1 MGYTKLGHI
10 NLPKSEL
17 TDLLGDGSNYYNYPK
32 IKNTLDLTLAVFGGS
47 PDFNRTNLY
56 LYMTYAIIVDI
67 NLLSLYTIYFYFM
80 MYDYLLDEFLN
91 YLIHQFIYLSVFL
104 N

>member
-32 IKNTLDLTLAVFGGS
+32 IKNTTR
-47 PDFNRTNLY
+47 FN
-56 LYMTYAIIVDI
+56 
-67 NLLSLYTIYFYFM
+67 SS
-80 MYDYLLDEFLN
+80 
-91 YLIHQFIYLSVFL
+91 SVRRKSCL
-104 N
+104 